1 MAEKML
7 TIKLVKSLAGRT
19 KAQLAVV
26 QSLGLK
32 KIGDCTE
39 QPANAATEGKIFK
52 VAHLVKVD
60 R

>member
-1 MAEKML
+1 MAEKTLKVKL
-7 TIKLVKSLAGRT
+7 TKSLAGRT

-26 QSLGLK
+26 RSLGLRR
-32 KIGDCTE
+32 IGDVAE

-52 VAHLVKVD
+52 VSHMVEVI